1 MVAKSEYIVY
11 IENLSSSTRSSD
23 VKCVPNPPEAAEMS
37 LRLRIQSLPSR
48 SIEVMCDSCVGRSVC
63 DMATSMRWKGTT
75 LRNQRLWS
83 SGGEH
88 LHLSLE
94 CCMELHFHI
103 QCGMNEPAA
112 WGYTSTLEDMC
123 VPYEFAV
130 CATQAHSPGPRDGP
144 VPDSA
149 SARHER
155 DVQLHAACLN
165 RPASLSMHETMT
177 SSGIIVSPLEWLA
190 SRVAGLISSTAFV

>member
-37 LRLRIQSLPSR
+37 LRLRFQSLPSR

-112 WGYTSTLEDMC
+112 EFPAHGDIQAHWKTCVCLMNLQC
-123 VPYEFAV
+123 VPPKHTA
-130 CATQAHSPGPRDGP
+130 QALVTGLCQIQPR
-144 VPDSA
+144 PDMNVMS
-149 SARHER
+149 R
-155 DVQLHAACLN
+155 C
-165 RPASLSMHETMT
+165 M
-177 SSGIIVSPLEWLA
+177 PLA
-190 SRVAGLISSTAFV
+190 